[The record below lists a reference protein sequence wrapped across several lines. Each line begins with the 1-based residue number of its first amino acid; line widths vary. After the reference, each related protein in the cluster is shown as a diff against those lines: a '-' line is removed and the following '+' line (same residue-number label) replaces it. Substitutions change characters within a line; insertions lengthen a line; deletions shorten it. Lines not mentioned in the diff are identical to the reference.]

1 MSTLGPLYTVH
12 KDKCS
17 DKRFSWIE
25 DRLGRS
31 FIKRRLNF
39 FYLRIL
45 TKPRI
50 KRSDHYQPA
59 LGNW

>member
-1 MSTLGPLYTVH
+1 MLTLGPLYTVH

-39 FYLRIL
+39 F
-45 TKPRI
+45 
-50 KRSDHYQPA
+50 
-59 LGNW
+59 